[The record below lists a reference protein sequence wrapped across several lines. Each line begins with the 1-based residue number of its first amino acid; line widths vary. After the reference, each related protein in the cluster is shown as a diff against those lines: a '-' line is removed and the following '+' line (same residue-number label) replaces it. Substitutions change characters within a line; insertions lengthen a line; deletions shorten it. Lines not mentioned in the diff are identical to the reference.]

1 MPPISDKP
9 SEEDAPVP
17 CDAQK
22 KTPVEPERVVEE
34 LKSLPP
40 KVQQTI
46 FAQFIGPLP
55 PPEVFAGYDNVL
67 PGAAERIL
75 KMAEDEANHRRAQ
88 EGRIVAS
95 SCQDGR
101 LGLWM
106 GFVIGMLGISGSCVV
121 AIIGN
126 ALAGSVLGI
135 ASIAAL
141 AGVFVYGSRQR
152 GPQLPPASDS
162 EES

>member
-1 MPPISDKP
+1 M
-9 SEEDAPVP
+9 
-17 CDAQK
+17 
-22 KTPVEPERVVEE
+22 EE
-34 LKSLPP
+34 LKSLSP
-40 KVQQTI
+40 KVRQTV

-55 PPEVFAGYDNVL
+55 PPEVFAGYDKVL

-88 EGRIVAS
+88 EGKLVTSTCR
-95 SCQDGR
+95 DGR

-106 GFVIGMLGISGSCVV
+106 GFLIGMLGISGSCVV

-126 ALAGSVLGI
+126 AVAGSVMGI
-135 ASIAAL
+135 TSIAAL

-152 GPQLPPASDS
+152 NQGATGSSGED
-162 EES
+162 E